1 MSNLTTLDLR
11 TILVLTKAASA
22 LLALT
27 TLVKG
32 SIDNEAELKAAIRN
46 VELAVQ
52 RVQIAVGM
60 EAEPLVE

>member
-1 MSNLTTLDLR
+1 LSNLTTLDLR